1 MNQQL
6 VAQAQQLEQL
16 AARYTELV
24 VNHNMVQQELVRVQR
39 TVLNHDHVMH
49 QVMNFLHSV
58 DAKQRRDSKTFPQ
71 PGDMA
76 HNTSQLTPTSQHHP
90 QQEEEPAS
98 PLQHA
103 TKLLNEINPD
113 MQFNLSGPEQMNEPA
128 SRNVAMMSTPPMDSS
143 TRTGAKAPASA
154 GSSSSMGYAK
164 LNGDLENVIYPIGT
178 TNGIDPMYSEHVNH
192 IPYSLPSKD
201 LDPSDPRRQY
211 ADSRKKSAV
220 IDPGWMRQPRILLVE
235 DDPTCRQIGGKFLYS
250 YACAID
256 TAVSTK
262 PHTIRVP
269 LLTRGSKLDGLEA
282 VSKLQE
288 GVKYD
293 LILMDI
299 IMPNLDGVSACHLI
313 RQFDRTPIIAMTSN
327 IRSDD
332 IQMYFQHG
340 EFEPFKA

>member
-16 AARYTELV
+16 SARYTELA

-58 DAKQRRDSKTFPQ
+58 DAKQRRDSKLFPQ
-71 PGDMA
+71 PGDLGQ
-76 HNTSQLTPTSQHHP
+76 NGSQLTPTSQHHP
-90 QQEEEPAS
+90 QQDEEPAS

-113 MQFNLSGPEQMNEPA
+113 MQFTLPGVEPMNEA
-128 SRNVAMMSTPPMDSS
+128 AGRNVVMMSTPPMDPA
-143 TRTGAKAPASA
+143 TRSGAKASASA
-154 GSSSSMGYAK
+154 GSSTSMAYSK
-164 LNGDLENVIYPIGT
+164 LNGDLENVIYPIGG

-192 IPYSLPSKD
+192 IPYSLPSKE

-220 IDPGWMRQPRILLVE
+220 SDPGWIRQPRILLVE

-250 YACAID
+250 YACTID
-256 TAVSTK
+256 TAVSAK
-262 PHTIRVP
+262 F
-269 LLTRGSKLDGLEA
+269 S
-282 VSKLQE
+282 VS
-288 GVKYD
+288 
-293 LILMDI
+293 
-299 IMPNLDGVSACHLI
+299 
-313 RQFDRTPIIAMTSN
+313 
-327 IRSDD
+327 
-332 IQMYFQHG
+332 
-340 EFEPFKA
+340 